1 MSEKTISTG
10 ENPEIVIQSVGGDLR
25 LAGWER
31 SEVSLHADED
41 ELKLTQ
47 EAGRL
52 TLTCDS
58 DLQLSVPYESRLTI
72 ELVEGDASL
81 SDLRGPIELG
91 RVGGDLNLQ
100 KVDQLKLE
108 PGTASVSSEYFS
120 DQITQQ
126 VERATRKAEAKV
138 KAAMRRAERKMQQAG
153 RHYGRRWHFDWNVP
167 STPQAEPVSDEERLT
182 VLRMLQDKKITL
194 EEAEE
199 LLGALG

>member
-10 ENPEIVIQSVGGDLR
+10 EHPEIVIQSVGGDLK
-25 LAGWER
+25 LEGWKRAEL
-31 SEVSLHADED
+31 SLGAEED

-47 EAGRL
+47 EGERL
-52 TLTCDS
+52 TLSCDS
-58 DLQLSVPYESRLTI
+58 DLELSVPYESRLTI
-72 ELVEGDASL
+72 ERVEGDASL
-81 SDLRGPIELG
+81 SDLRGPVELG

-108 PGTASVSSEYFS
+108 PGAASVSPEYFS

-153 RHYGRRWHFDWNVP
+153 RHYGRRWHVDWNAP
-167 STPQAEPVSDEERLT
+167 SGPQAEPVSDEERMT